1 MEEGQTTQWPK
12 ENGQND
18 NNNLQNTTQILKDQA
33 TRITLKTWSS
43 RLVSKSDK

>member
-12 ENGQND
+12 ENRQND
-18 NNNLQNTTQILKDQA
+18 NNDLKNTTQILKDQA
-33 TRITLKTWSS
+33 TGITLKTRSS